1 MKKNLFLLAIVA
13 FLTSS
18 NILAQIYTEPAF
30 PTAND
35 VVTVF
40 YDASEGTAG
49 LKDCGCD
56 IYVHAGLITS
66 ASTGL
71 SDWKYVKT
79 QWGKTNPDWLMTSLG
94 NNLYS
99 WTVNIQQFYQPNAG
113 EEIQKMSFVFRN
125 GAGTAEGKASGGKD
139 IYADV
144 YNANSPFA
152 AKLLS
157 PADGTQ
163 LLKSKN
169 ETIVIKGAAS
179 KISNLTISD
188 NGNTLIQFANTKS
201 INFTITVADE
211 NDHTV
216 VFTAKNGTEEATQSF
231 KYTGIK
237 AVVTEDP
244 PASLKLG
251 ANFNQNGSVSF
262 MLYAPGKKNIYLVG
276 DFNNYELK
284 PEYLMKRSVDGKY
297 WWITLNNISNGTHSY
312 QYAVDGTLRVADPH
326 SELILDQNNDKF
338 IPQTTYPNLPAYP
351 TKGQGYVSS
360 FEYPKKKFTWTTFNR
375 PAKGDLVIYELL
387 LRDFTA
393 ERNYQSLIDTLG
405 YLKKLGINA
414 IEFMPIN
421 EFDGNLSWGYNP
433 TFHGALDK
441 YYGTPEKFKELVEI
455 CHKNGIAVILDVVF
469 NHVSEKSP
477 LIQMYTVASG
487 TYANAIAK
495 HDFNVFLDL
504 NHEYEGTR
512 VYTDRCLEYWLQEY
526 NIDGYRFDLSKGL
539 TQKNTLGSVGA
550 WGQYDQSRINILKHY
565 NDIIKNTSGDAYH
578 ILEHFADNAEEKEL
592 SKLGMMVWGNFNY
605 DYIEPTIGYIKG
617 NFGNSFYQKKG
628 FTEPNLVAYMES
640 HDEERVMYKALQFG
654 SSSGEYSIK
663 DLPTALRRAEL
674 ANVFF
679 YCIPGAKMLWQFGE
693 LGYDYSINHCVNG
706 SVNNN
711 CRLDPKPVRWDY
723 LQDPNRKRLHD
734 IVSSLIYLKKNYNVF
749 QTTDATV
756 FTGGQTKFI
765 YLTGDDMDLNAVG
778 NFDVAAQTLNPTFY
792 KTGKW
797 YEYFTGDSINIVSGD
812 EPIFLKPGEYRIY
825 TTKKLPPPIG
835 GYKAYQLTNE
845 EGIDVVNDFKIF
857 PNPSD
862 SNMELSY
869 SIANPSSVK
878 LEIFDLLGRKIDEP
892 INERDTVGNYSVL
905 LPKLDAGT
913 YFAKLTVNQGS
924 VTKKFIRLK

>member
-539 TQKNTLGSVGA
+539 TQKNTLGSGGA
-550 WGQYDQSRINILKHY
+550 WGQYDQSRINIL
-565 NDIIKNTSGDAYH
+565 
-578 ILEHFADNAEEKEL
+578 
-592 SKLGMMVWGNFNY
+592 
-605 DYIEPTIGYIKG
+605 
-617 NFGNSFYQKKG
+617 
-628 FTEPNLVAYMES
+628 
-640 HDEERVMYKALQFG
+640 
-654 SSSGEYSIK
+654 
-663 DLPTALRRAEL
+663 
-674 ANVFF
+674 
-679 YCIPGAKMLWQFGE
+679 
-693 LGYDYSINHCVNG
+693 
-706 SVNNN
+706 
-711 CRLDPKPVRWDY
+711 
-723 LQDPNRKRLHD
+723 
-734 IVSSLIYLKKNYNVF
+734 
-749 QTTDATV
+749 
-756 FTGGQTKFI
+756 
-765 YLTGDDMDLNAVG
+765 
-778 NFDVAAQTLNPTFY
+778 
-792 KTGKW
+792 
-797 YEYFTGDSINIVSGD
+797 
-812 EPIFLKPGEYRIY
+812 
-825 TTKKLPPPIG
+825 
-835 GYKAYQLTNE
+835 
-845 EGIDVVNDFKIF
+845 
-857 PNPSD
+857 
-862 SNMELSY
+862 
-869 SIANPSSVK
+869 
-878 LEIFDLLGRKIDEP
+878 
-892 INERDTVGNYSVL
+892 
-905 LPKLDAGT
+905 
-913 YFAKLTVNQGS
+913 
-924 VTKKFIRLK
+924 